1 MSQTQRAGDITEEQK
16 RQAAAVL
23 HNNEFAKMIGMR
35 LIEMRPNE
43 AVIQIEMRDQ
53 LRQPHG
59 LLHGGVTATLI
70 DTAMAFAVITCL
82 AEDEKASTV
91 DLSVHYLRPH
101 LDGKVSCTAK
111 VVKAGK
117 RLLTVSAEVLN
128 EQGKLIATALSTYTK
143 V

>member
-1 MSQTQRAGDITEEQK
+1 MSQTQRAEEITEEQK
-16 RQAAAVL
+16 RHAAATL

-35 LIEMRPNE
+35 LVEMRPNE
-43 AVIQIEMRDQ
+43 AVIEIEMRDQ

-59 LLHGGVTATLI
+59 LLHGGVTATLV

-101 LDGKVSCTAK
+101 TEGKISCAAK

-117 RLLTVSAEVLN
+117 RLLTVSAEVFN